1 MSDIDPEL
9 VDPVEVEVP
18 EEVELAPPASD
29 LSVEDLVASLESAV
43 RDRDEYLALAQRTQA
58 EFENHRKLAQRRL
71 EDEVERRVS
80 AFAERLLP
88 VLDAVDGA
96 LTHGATE
103 VEPIANALLLALEKE
118 GLSRIDPVGEPFD
131 PAVADA
137 VVHEP
142 GEGGDHIVSEVL
154 RAGYAWHG
162 RVLRPAMVKVTD

>member
-1 MSDIDPEL
+1 VSDTSDE
-9 VDPVEVEVP
+9 PVEVEVP
-18 EEVELAPPASD
+18 EPVDVP
-29 LSVEDLVASLESAV
+29 SVEELIELLTTVSGE
-43 RDRDEYLALAQRTQA
+43 RDEYLALAQRTQA

-80 AFAERLLP
+80 AFAEKLLP

-96 LTHGATE
+96 ISHGATE
-103 VEPIANALLLALEKE
+103 VEPIATALLLALEKE

-142 GEGGDHIVSEVL
+142 GQGGDHIVSEVL
-154 RAGYAWHG
+154 RTGYAWQG